1 MFSNFVQNLR
11 KALEPYKVLD
21 DGASGLKPT
30 TTTKSGN
37 KFVPADGEYG
47 YDNTSVALFSYNDEN
62 GDRRYGHLFIPHES
76 LHEHDYN
83 NNSALKVIGAELDD
97 GRYLDY
103 NQTMD
108 LLHKVDTGGARKGLK
123 ADKSRE
129 QFMIHIP
136 SGEEIEGTS
145 RKWFGLSDL
154 VDAYESSKAVR
165 KERDE
170 KRRTGM
176 YLQPMQKFEP
186 NIKQIKMP

>member
-1 MFSNFVQNLR
+1 MFSNFIQNLR
-11 KALEPYKVLD
+11 KALEPYKVFD
-21 DGASGLKPT
+21 DGASGLKPM

-62 GDRRYGHLFIPHES
+62 DDRRYGYLFIPHES

-97 GRYLDY
+97 GSYLDY
-103 NQTMD
+103 NQAMD
-108 LLHKVDTGGARKGLK
+108 LLRKVDTGNGNNSLK
-123 ADKSRE
+123 ANTTRE
-129 QFMIHIP
+129 QFRIHIP
-136 SGEEIEGTS
+136 SGGEIEGTS

-154 VDAYESSKAVR
+154 IDAYEISKATK
-165 KERDE
+165 KESDE
-170 KRRTGM
+170 RRRTGI